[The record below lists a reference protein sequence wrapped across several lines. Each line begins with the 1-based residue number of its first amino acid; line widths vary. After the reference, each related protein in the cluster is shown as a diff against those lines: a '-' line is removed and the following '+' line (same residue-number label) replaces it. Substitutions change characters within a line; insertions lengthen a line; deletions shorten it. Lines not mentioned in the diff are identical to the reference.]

1 MAVEVDELKELAEKS
16 NEPGERA
23 IGLSMAIFA
32 VLLAAATMFSHRA
45 HTEEVLLETQAAD
58 QWSYYQAKDIR
69 SHAYDADSGL
79 AKLFGD
85 KGAAAAADFEAQS
98 KKQRSDADKI
108 EVTAQDLEKE
118 VAATGGR
125 AKYFDG
131 GELLL
136 EVAIVL
142 CSISLL
148 SGSRLYWQI
157 SFLFAAGGLGAVL
170 WGFLMS
176 VH

>member
-1 MAVEVDELKELAEKS
+1 MEVDELKELAEKS
-16 NEPGERA
+16 NEMGERL

-32 VLLAAATMFSHRA
+32 VLLATATMLSHRA

-69 SHAYDADSGL
+69 SHAYDADSSL

-85 KGAAAAADFEAQS
+85 KGTELATDFESQS

-108 EVTAQDLEKE
+108 EVTAQDLEKQ
-118 VAATGGR
+118 VTVNTSR
-125 AKYFDG
+125 AKFFDG
-131 GELLL
+131 GELAL

-148 SGSRLYWQI
+148 SRSRLYWQI
-157 SFLFAAGGLGAVL
+157 SFLFAAAGLAATL
-170 WGFLMS
+170 WGFLQS